1 MHPFVKWGKIYEK
14 NWRSPQL
21 VFVTS
26 SCTVWSLKNPWFL
39 CYLCPL
45 QKRKSAFKQFR
56 SFAYKKSGHFSS
68 AYVLYWPKYWIFSTP
83 SCRQSAC
90 HWSRPYRQ
98 SPTRIQESKSANCE
112 SAHRVASFWKGVS
125 WAAVSSRSSSTLWPP
140 RDTPLKSS
148 SSLPPSLVEM
158 WVAYLTLLQR
168 KHPHVYK
175 ITNPLLLIRIQRK
188 GFKRP
193 THRSC

>member
-1 MHPFVKWGKIYEK
+1 M
-14 NWRSPQL
+14 
-21 VFVTS
+21 
-26 SCTVWSLKNPWFL
+26 
-39 CYLCPL
+39 
-45 QKRKSAFKQFR
+45 
-56 SFAYKKSGHFSS
+56 
-68 AYVLYWPKYWIFSTP
+68 LYWPKYWIFSTP

-175 ITNPLLLIRIQRK
+175 ITNPLLLIHIQRK

-193 THRSC
+193 THRSCPQVERERLLNCRVVQSHFVPPFITVLCQHKQVLNSSLLQKSSSRLWSVLGRSSHLCWRDPQL